1 MSGFKPEQDVKNKM
15 RSDLSIPFRK
25 KMYEQ
30 YIVWFLKL
38 KEPFTVK
45 LESDLCAVENALQT
59 LISAR
64 KLNSARLHVEKR
76 EATAVKS
83 LLDDIAGALV

>member
-1 MSGFKPEQDVKNKM
+1 
-15 RSDLSIPFRK
+15 
-25 KMYEQ
+25 
-30 YIVWFLKL
+30 
-38 KEPFTVK
+38 
-45 LESDLCAVENALQT
+45 VENALQT